1 MNCLVNNLVDD
12 LKRIELKNIL
22 LLTFAGVLNAF
33 GITMFL
39 SPVSLYDT
47 GMAGTSMFLGQIT
60 PISLSIWLF
69 ALNVILLL
77 YGTKKQGFL
86 FTFYA
91 VYVVAI
97 FSLGTF
103 VITDILCIDTS
114 NGSPFAGN
122 DLLLCALFGGFI
134 SGMTSG
140 LSIRC
145 GGVIDG
151 IEVMAIVFAKKLGL
165 SVGTFIMIYNA
176 SLYLLI
182 GAVMNNWL
190 LSLYSIVTFL
200 VGSKTLDFFV
210 DGLDKGKCAV
220 IITDKVREITSVLME
235 TFETGATEIAVKG
248 SYSQKDKTMVY
259 FVVNQFQVPKLKEL
273 VKEVDSHA
281 YVIISDISDAFAIN
295 NQN

>member
-69 ALNVILLL
+69 VLNVILLL

-220 IITDKVREITSVLME
+220 IITDKAREITSVLME

-248 SYSQKDKTMVY
+248 SYSQKDKTMIY
-259 FVVNQFQVPKLKEL
+259 FVVNQFQVQKLKDL

>member
-22 LLTFAGVLNAF
+22 LLTFAGILNAF

-103 VITDILCIDTS
+103 IITDVLCIDTS

-220 IITDKVREITSVLME
+220 IITDKAREITSVLME

-248 SYSQKDKTMVY
+248 SYSQKDKTMIY
-259 FVVNQFQVPKLKEL
+259 FVVNQFQVQKLKDI

>member
-1 MNCLVNNLVDD
+1 MVNNLVDD

>member
-1 MNCLVNNLVDD
+1 MGNLFKNLVND
-12 LKRIELKNIL
+12 LKGIQLKNIIM
-22 LLTFAGVLNAF
+22 LTIAGIVNAF

-47 GMAGTSMFLGQIT
+47 GMAGTSMFLAQLT
-60 PISLSIWLF
+60 PISLSVWLF
-69 ALNVILLL
+69 ILNVVLLL

-97 FSLGTF
+97 FSLGTSI
-103 VITDILCIDTS
+103 ITDVLCIDTT
-114 NGSPFAGN
+114 NGSPFAGQ
-122 DLLLCALFGGFI
+122 DLLLCALIGGFI

-140 LSIRC
+140 LSIRY

-151 IEVMAIVFAKKLGL
+151 KEVMAIVFAKKLGL

-176 SLYLLI
+176 TLYLVI

-190 LSLYSIVTFL
+190 LSLYSILTFI

-210 DGLDKGKCAV
+210 DGLDRGKCAV
-220 IITDKVREITSVLME
+220 IITNKPKEVTTVLME
-235 TFETGATEIAVKG
+235 TFETGATEIPAKG
-248 SYSQKDKTMVY
+248 SYSQKEKTMVY

-273 VKEVDSHA
+273 VKNVDSHA
-281 YVIISDISDAFAIN
+281 YIIISDISDAFAMNSIE
-295 NQN
+295 